1 MLYVML
7 TKSKAEILQN
17 YKQNLILILP
27 DNLPTII
34 H

>member
-1 MLYVML
+1 ML